1 MAVLCYSYSV
11 GHVLHH
17 FTLQRSCLLQ
27 SGALPGRYGF
37 LFLFLPPSAP
47 LESSSAGSRSRL
59 ESDFASQ
66 SRSSASARG
75 REHWWWVTA
84 LQQRTP
90 RPGTS
95 AQQQGQFY
103 LNSTQWQDISLIEIK
118 FTSSITKDLYFQ
130 WNFFF
135 ILFSFFNDHYFL
147 SSKFWYVNK
156 GWTNF
161 ISTN

>member
-1 MAVLCYSYSV
+1 MAVLCYSYSD

-17 FTLQRSCLLQ
+17 FMLQRSCLLQ

-66 SRSSASARG
+66 SRSSVSARG

-84 LQQRTP
+84 LRQRTP
-90 RPGTS
+90 L
-95 AQQQGQFY
+95 QGPRV
-103 LNSTQWQDISLIEIK
+103 I
-118 FTSSITKDLYFQ
+118 
-130 WNFFF
+130 F
-135 ILFSFFNDHYFL
+135 IWTPLSGRTLVWLKL
-147 SSKFWYVNK
+147 SSPVPLLRTLVSRENCHFSYAHFLIASYVISTITQEIEFWYE
-156 GWTNF
+156 
-161 ISTN
+161 